1 MKSSVEKIIG
11 FSIVN
16 DTIRIKIILL
26 RDFYFYKKDDILEKN
41 IISKFGNTYDF
52 EELLIKNIQ
61 IIDKNVKYTL
71 RFIKKDNILKIM
83 VVYVKNITEKQC
95 KQDEEE
101 DYLTD
106 VDDEQVNAYSNT
118 RVFFKNLFI
127 L

>member
-1 MKSSVEKIIG
+1 MESSVEKIIG